1 MFSGILDPDDYNV
14 KLIKHIIMKKFYFA
28 FCCALMAATCAMA
41 APLSGDRIMAAQMHA
56 VEWNDVSLRPTVD
69 EASFSLGYKTQLSLS
84 EDENVLIL
92 SDLCDGF
99 YIPVHVDY
107 ATGKAWIETGMPLDA
122 YTDQSRRDVV
132 RTIYALPEQCL
143 VDAEA
148 DMNTNLFGSILE
160 DGSIAFDGGIVFLVS
175 ESMAAQDL
183 AAAGDASETVWMSS
197 PLFSDIC
204 LLVPNAIHQ
213 FRVGNDSDM
222 SLLIPKKPFSYIA
235 SMQAVRSNF
244 GVLEEQGFRPRNPN
258 GPPPVCN
265 PGSGN
270 NESAAAPDGNSTL
283 NAINPNDVSLN
294 VLSMS
299 SVRNGTRDLDG
310 FRPRNHD
317 GPPPVCNPGSGN
329 NESAAASDVQSADLQ
344 GTHNAIN
351 NHVDDNMDLR
361 GGFKKKKK
369 DDAHSCGVIG
379 DYEVAI
385 RTSGGQIAR
394 ILPGDVGDL
403 SWIVVTLDSAG
414 RRPMPPPKQRP
425 CRPGDEV
432 GTTRTPVGEVAG
444 LRPFNGND
452 FPWDVIVI
460 ADSAGRK
467 PIKPSGP
474 LHGCSEDPLGG
485 QVAFSRTPGGQ
496 VASAPNH
503 ENDNIE
509 AGYKPKKRPP
519 VNGCSEPPIWLT
531 RLQMAGFPTRDN
543 STPSVASSKPA
554 DEEFSVPVYVFQNPD
569 DNTITVYNLYGS
581 GYVMTCMIVP
591 EERKMSIADVTEMI
605 DHLLT
610 AGKDDANQ
618 VIDDVNGDGKINID
632 DVTTLID
639 TLLNAA
645 N

>member
-1 MFSGILDPDDYNV
+1 
-14 KLIKHIIMKKFYFA
+14 MKKFYFA
-28 FCCALMAATCAMA
+28 FCCALMVATCAMA
-41 APLSGDRIMAAQMHA
+41 VPQSGDCIMAAQMHA
-56 VEWNDVSLRPTVD
+56 VEWHNVSLRPTVD

-132 RTIYALPEQCL
+132 RTIYALPEQWL
-143 VDAEA
+143 VDAET

-175 ESMAAQDL
+175 ESRAAQDL
-183 AAAGDASETVWMSS
+183 AAAGDASETVWMGS
-197 PLFSDIC
+197 PLFNDIC
-204 LLVPNAIHQ
+204 LLVPNAIHK
-213 FRVGNDSDM
+213 FRRDSLTETTVNFESVRNGLDEH
-222 SLLIPKKPFSYIA
+222 FSGGGY
-235 SMQAVRSNF
+235 
-244 GVLEEQGFRPRNPN
+244 RPVKPN
-258 GPPPVCN
+258 GPPPVCK

-270 NESAAAPDGNSTL
+270 DESAATSDGNSTL
-283 NAINPNDVSLN
+283 NKHRDRLDWGGGGNKPIKPKGPVNCKLGPEVGTLSPQDASDFQSAEGQGTLHAINPNA
-294 VLSMS
+294 
-299 SVRNGTRDLDG
+299 T
-310 FRPRNHD
+310 
-317 GPPPVCNPGSGN
+317 
-329 NESAAASDVQSADLQ
+329 
-344 GTHNAIN
+344 
-351 NHVDDNMDLR
+351 LR

-369 DDAHSCGVIG
+369 DEVRPCSDPGVG
-379 DYEVAI
+379 NLVLKVAT
-385 RTSGGQIAR
+385 RTFGGQIAR

-474 LHGCSEDPLGG
+474 LQGCSEDPLGG

-519 VNGCSEPPIWLT
+519 VNGCSNPWVWIITLDSFNSQ
-531 RLQMAGFPTRDN
+531 LPTRFN
-543 STPSVASSKPA
+543 NNTPNVASSKS
-554 DEEFSVPVYVFQNPD
+554 DNEEFSVPVYVLQNPD

-581 GYVMTCMIVP
+581 GYVMTCTIVP
-591 EERKMSIADVTEMI
+591 EERKPSITDVTELI

-610 AGKDDANQ
+610 AGKDGANQ
-618 VIDDVNGDGKINID
+618 VIDDVNGDGKINIA
-632 DVTTLID
+632 DVTALID
-639 TLLNAA
+639 TLLNTA

>member
-1 MFSGILDPDDYNV
+1 MFSGVLDPDDYNV

-99 YIPVHVDY
+99 NIPVHVDY

-160 DGSIAFDGGIVFLVS
+160 DGSIAFDGGIVFLVR

-197 PLFSDIC
+197 PLFRNMR

-213 FRVGNDSDM
+213 FSVENDSDM
-222 SLLIPKKPFSYIA
+222 SLLIPKKPL
-235 SMQAVRSNF
+235 SMQSLRITDLIKTDLL
-244 GVLEEQGFRPRNPN
+244 GGFKPRNN
-258 GPPPVCN
+258 
-265 PGSGN
+265 
-270 NESAAAPDGNSTL
+270 
-283 NAINPNDVSLN
+283 
-294 VLSMS
+294 
-299 SVRNGTRDLDG
+299 
-310 FRPRNHD
+310 D

-329 NESAAASDVQSADLQ
+329 DESAAATDVQNADLQ
-344 GTHNAIN
+344 GTLNAIN
-351 NHVDDNMDLR
+351 NDNMDVM

-369 DDAHSCGVIG
+369 DEVRPCSDPGVG
-379 DYEVAI
+379 NLVLKVAT

-503 ENDNIE
+503 DNDNIE
-509 AGYKPKKRPP
+509 AGHKPIKPKPP
-519 VNGCSEPPIWLT
+519 VNGCSDPWVWIISLDSFNSQ
-531 RLQMAGFPTRDN
+531 LPTRFN
-543 STPSVASSKPA
+543 NNTPNVASSKS
-554 DEEFSVPVYVFQNPD
+554 DNEEFSVPVYVFQNPD

-581 GYVMTCMIVP
+581 GYVMTCTIVP
-591 EERKMSIADVTEMI
+591 EERKMSIADVTKMI

-610 AGKDDANQ
+610 AGNDDANQ
-618 VIDDVNGDGKINID
+618 VIDDVNQDGKINIA
-632 DVTTLID
+632 DVTALID